1 LVNSI
6 SAPNGGRL
14 LPNKTPFN
22 KEYLP
27 GYTGHIPYKKEI
39 YKGDADNSEKQ
50 DCSICFDALEDG
62 QEIAYTTLVKEDG
75 QTEIPAGKLHCNCMM
90 QYLHSQTQNLWDT
103 EGDNVFTFKCPFRN
117 KITFTRCKLDI
128 QFAYKTTL

>member
-1 LVNSI
+1 MADSRNSASNTLLQSI

-39 YKGDADNSEKQ
+39 YGCTLGDINK
-50 DCSICFDALEDG
+50 IV
-62 QEIAYTTLVKEDG
+62 T
-75 QTEIPAGKLHCNCMM
+75 GKL
-90 QYLHSQTQNLWDT
+90 S
-103 EGDNVFTFKCPFRN
+103 N
-117 KITFTRCKLDI
+117 KVSNFDVDDHT
-128 QFAYKTTL
+128 